1 MLLRTIKNIMSAKA
15 RSVDR
20 KLKIANCEELLEE
33 QQLKL
38 AENYKRCY
46 AEIHELTAKLDELK
60 SKIETAHDPRVTATL
75 EKNIEI
81 FETTLVKLQNVKAK
95 LGDKLARS
103 EESKTILAAKKS
115 LLESMDMVRGMTSN
129 LVEGCGDFDAEDVM
143 AEIDKAIRGIE
154 SEIEANNEIDDLVKG
169 K

>member
-1 MLLRTIKNIMSAKA
+1 MK
-15 RSVDR
+15 
-20 KLKIANCEELLEE
+20 
-33 QQLKL
+33 
-38 AENYKRCY
+38 
-46 AEIHELTAKLDELK
+46 
-60 SKIETAHDPRVTATL
+60 ATL

-154 SEIEANNEIDDLVKG
+154 SEIEANNEINDLVKG